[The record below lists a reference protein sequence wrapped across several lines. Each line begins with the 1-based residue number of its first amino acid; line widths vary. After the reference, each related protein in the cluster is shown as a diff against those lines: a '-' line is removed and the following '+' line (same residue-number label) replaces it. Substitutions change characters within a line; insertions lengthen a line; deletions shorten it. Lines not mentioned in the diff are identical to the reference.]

1 MFIKTF
7 LPIAY
12 GLIVFSCNSKF
23 DSASS
28 SSSHASTTELHIDL
42 IGNLDST
49 VFDQEIL
56 QDAQLLKSKTD
67 SFLLY
72 PFDLYQFKLKKNGS
86 HSSGA
91 YFKNYHFKP
100 PMMGVGYSFFL
111 FEPKKVNYVSNGLEM
126 RHEKVGYIG
135 MNKER
140 LSFLEDGLI
149 IKTFQPNDKYHHK
162 YQNPNEV
169 LIEVEAK
176 HNDFD
181 LPELAFIGLSTNQVR
196 EKLGKETFMK
206 NDCLVY
212 TKDNIALILKM
223 SADGIQWLRYI
234 VLSKSLQIDSDL
246 RELYQID

>member
-1 MFIKTF
+1 MKAF
-7 LPIAY
+7 LPIVF

-23 DSASS
+23 DSAA
-28 SSSHASTTELHIDL
+28 SSHASTTELLIDSL
-42 IGNLDST
+42 GSIDSA
-49 VFDQEIL
+49 VIDQELL
-56 QDAQLLKSKTD
+56 QDSQLLKSKTD
-67 SFLLY
+67 SFLLH
-72 PFDLYQFKLKKNGS
+72 PFDLYQFKLKKYGS
-86 HSSGA
+86 NSSGA

-100 PMMGVGYSFFL
+100 PIKGVGYSFFL
-111 FEPKKVNYVSNGLEM
+111 FNPKEVNYIRDGLEM

-135 MNKER
+135 RNKER

-149 IKTFQPNDKYHHK
+149 IKTFQPNDKYQHK
-162 YQNPNEV
+162 YRNPNEL

-181 LPELAFIGLSTNQVR
+181 LPELAFIGLSTKQVR

-212 TKDNIALILKM
+212 TKDNFALILKI
-223 SADGIQWLRYI
+223 STNGIQWLRYI

-246 RELYQID
+246 WELYQID